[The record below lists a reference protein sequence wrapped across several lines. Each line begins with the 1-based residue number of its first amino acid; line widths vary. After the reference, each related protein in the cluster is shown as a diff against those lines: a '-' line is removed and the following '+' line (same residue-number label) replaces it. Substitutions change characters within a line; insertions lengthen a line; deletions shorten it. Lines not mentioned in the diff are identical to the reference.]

1 MDVPRRRD
9 RLRDATVAEIK
20 RLAWD
25 QIATSGAESLSL
37 RAVAR
42 DMGMTS
48 SALYRYFESR
58 DQLVDRLCRDA
69 FASLA
74 DVLEGAERSATKR
87 RSDSPATF
95 LAITH
100 AYRRWALDH
109 PTEYTLVYGS
119 ASRGGSPDTKLEMKR
134 AINVLFRC
142 MIRGLERGEIHLAPL
157 TQRVERRLR
166 ARLGKWAEELG
177 GELSPDALAACMLSW
192 TQLHGAI
199 SLELFR
205 HIPEPLLPADDLF
218 EHLMHE
224 VLRSLGCYP
233 P

>member
-1 MDVPRRRD
+1 M
-9 RLRDATVAEIK
+9 
-20 RLAWD
+20 
-25 QIATSGAESLSL
+25 
-37 RAVAR
+37 RAIAR

-58 DQLVDRLCRDA
+58 DQLIDALCRDA

-74 DVLEGAERSATKR
+74 DTLEQAERLAARTSER
-87 RSDSPATF
+87 RAVPAF
-95 LAITH
+95 LKITQ

-109 PTEYTLVYGS
+109 PVEYTLVFG
-119 ASRGGSPDTKLEMKR
+119 AGEEAMGPATKEQMSRGI
-134 AINVLFRC
+134 AVLFRV
-142 MIRGLERGEIHLAPL
+142 MIKGLEQGKVHPAPLAP
-157 TQRVERRLR
+157 RVERRLR
-166 ARLGKWAEELG
+166 AKLGKWGTELG
-177 GELSPDALAACMLSW
+177 DQLPPEALGACMFVW

-224 VLRSLGCYP
+224 VLRSLGCIEEGS
-233 P
+233 